1 MTELVRAL
9 LLGRPRVSERDACR
23 GTEMNWRGVIAATA
37 VFAAQ
42 PVRGDEVAQNVREA
56 MRTAMLEQAPLPSG
70 EAALP
75 DRMAPAMPRT
85 QVAKSRAEADRA
97 ARERA
102 MRNAAAA
109 AHEEAAN
116 HAATKSMMSGS
127 QSGSGQYGCDSQLPA
142 DMMKSRGTMPG
153 GGMMPGTNGGGTPGG
168 GMPGML
174 NGPSSSSTGA
184 PSQGAMPH

>member
-1 MTELVRAL
+1 
-9 LLGRPRVSERDACR
+9 
-23 GTEMNWRGVIAATA
+23 MNWRGVIAAMA
-37 VFAAQ
+37 VFAAL
-42 PVRGDEVAQNVREA
+42 PVRGDEIAQNVREA

-70 EAALP
+70 AASLP
-75 DRMAPAMPRT
+75 DRMAPLLPRT
-85 QVAKSRAEADRA
+85 QFARTKAEADRA
-97 ARERA
+97 AREHA
-102 MRNAAAA
+102 VRNAAAA
-109 AHEEAAN
+109 AHAEAAN

-127 QSGSGQYGCDSQLPA
+127 QSGNGQYGCDSQLPA

-153 GGMMPGTNGGGTPGG
+153 GGMMPGTNGGSTPGG